1 EIDRMLA
8 ENSQANQRA
17 ITDLSKA
24 MYVMTPFT
32 SLLVLENEQMYKDFK
47 VDRGRKDHWAMYP
60 CPPKIPVVYIPD
72 PNQPAGTR
80 PGLKGQKPHANV
92 VRQTVLVRNP
102 PRFLTWPG
110 QGGGDNPIETAGQ
123 RWGGAIAVPM
133 ESDELAI
140 EFEEVRDGV
149 SDTLML
155 GDRVM
160 DRLAADV
167 DKLGRAMG
175 QSSFRRSH
183 VMFDPQ
189 LKEAGEAVKDLTREK
204 FRLKEDLALDFAE
217 MKDRKRLA
225 L

>member
-1 EIDRMLA
+1 
-8 ENSQANQRA
+8 
-17 ITDLSKA
+17 
-24 MYVMTPFT
+24 
-32 SLLVLENEQMYKDFK
+32 
-47 VDRGRKDHWAMYP
+47 
-60 CPPKIPVVYIPD
+60 
-72 PNQPAGTR
+72 
-80 PGLKGQKPHANV
+80 
-92 VRQTVLVRNP
+92 VLVRNP

-167 DKLGRAMG
+167 GKLGRAMG
-175 QSSFRRSH
+175 QSPFRRSH
-183 VMFDPQ
+183 VIFEPQ

-225 L
+225 LLARQPERWRPAIRGFFESSSLDLAPTDEAAARMLNEPARLDYFLKFNH